1 MSAPDSHQA
10 ATQQLLRDMAAEAKE
25 LQEAAGGSVT
35 DTVAG
40 WLASQYA
47 SAAHEKLDGAAG
59 GQHWEI
65 LRAFVQDLTLLR
77 RGDQA
82 AARLQL
88 DREQLD
94 WQRANG
100 KLQKEKEFREWIQ
113 RPEVREE
120 LLPENR
126 GLTPETL
133 AKIERELNLL

>member
-1 MSAPDSHQA
+1 MSAPDSPQA
-10 ATQQLLRDMAAEAKE
+10 ATQQLLRDMATEAKE

-47 SAAHEKLDGAAG
+47 SAAHEKLGCAAG
-59 GQHWEI
+59 GQRWEI
-65 LRAFVQDLTLLR
+65 LRAFVQDWTLLR

-88 DREQLD
+88 DREQLE
-94 WQRANG
+94 WERANG
-100 KLQKEKEFREWIQ
+100 KLQKEKEFREWIR

-120 LLPENR
+120 FLPENR